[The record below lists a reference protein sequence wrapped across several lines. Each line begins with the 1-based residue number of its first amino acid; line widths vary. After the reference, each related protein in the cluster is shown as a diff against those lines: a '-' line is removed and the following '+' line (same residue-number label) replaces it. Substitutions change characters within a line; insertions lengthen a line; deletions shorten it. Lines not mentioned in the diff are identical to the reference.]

1 MGRTLK
7 YILIAA
13 GGLFALLI
21 VGGITFMLLVDP
33 NDFREKIA
41 GSVQEATGRELVIEG
56 DLSLSIFPWLAV
68 EIGKSQLGNAEGF
81 GDEPFASFDS
91 ASLSVRLMPLILR
104 REVVV
109 GAAAI
114 DALALNLEVAANGKT
129 NWQDFSEQAGDEQAA
144 DEAKA
149 AAPGGTLDIAG
160 IDINNASLHYRNAQL
175 NEQYT
180 LSNLNVKTG
189 SVRAGEPIDVSAGFD
204 FEAQPA
210 DSSGRVELETVVAF
224 ESEAATI
231 RLDDFTINVSAD
243 GISEVPTEVS
253 LNAPAIVLKT
263 EERTA
268 DFGAIAVSMLDL
280 DVTAD
285 IDEFSYA
292 DAPKP
297 RAKISIA
304 AFSPR
309 SLMNTLNIE
318 VPATADPSALGK
330 LMINADAALGDKQI
344 TLSNL
349 ELVLDETNFSGELIV
364 PRNAGGTY
372 RLDLAADNI
381 DLNRYMAPADES
393 AAGNAQND
401 AAPVEIPA
409 ELIRTINARGNLRL
423 ASATMGNMQF
433 DDVVV
438 TINSL
443 NDKLR
448 VHPISAKIF
457 GGTYNGDIRI
467 DASKSVPVLSVNEQ
481 INGVSLKSLGQ
492 AMFERDKLSGTIEGS
507 FQLSGRGDNMGQVQQ
522 TLNGTMN
529 FTLSDGAWEGRDVWY
544 ELRRARAL
552 FRKETP
558 PEPVLPARTPFSEV
572 RATGVVTD
580 GILKND
586 DFFAALPFMQLTG
599 NGTVNMPAATVD
611 YSLSGRVFDQ
621 PESVGEVSAAELDDF
636 TKAVIPLKIT
646 GPLAE
651 PKFAID
657 FEELLKERVREEI
670 EDQLKDKLQ
679 DLFRR

>member
-1 MGRTLK
+1 
-7 YILIAA
+7 
-13 GGLFALLI
+13 
-21 VGGITFMLLVDP
+21 
-33 NDFREKIA
+33 
-41 GSVQEATGRELVIEG
+41 
-56 DLSLSIFPWLAV
+56 
-68 EIGKSQLGNAEGF
+68 
-81 GDEPFASFDS
+81 
-91 ASLSVRLMPLILR
+91 
-104 REVVV
+104 
-109 GAAAI
+109 
-114 DALALNLEVAANGKT
+114 
-129 NWQDFSEQAGDEQAA
+129 
-144 DEAKA
+144 
-149 AAPGGTLDIAG
+149 
-160 IDINNASLHYRNAQL
+160 
-175 NEQYT
+175 
-180 LSNLNVKTG
+180 
-189 SVRAGEPIDVSAGFD
+189 
-204 FEAQPA
+204 
-210 DSSGRVELETVVAF
+210 
-224 ESEAATI
+224 
-231 RLDDFTINVSAD
+231 
-243 GISEVPTEVS
+243 
-253 LNAPAIVLKT
+253 
-263 EERTA
+263 
-268 DFGAIAVSMLDL
+268 
-280 DVTAD
+280 
-285 IDEFSYA
+285 
-292 DAPKP
+292 
-297 RAKISIA
+297 
-304 AFSPR
+304 
-309 SLMNTLNIE
+309 
-318 VPATADPSALGK
+318 
-330 LMINADAALGDKQI
+330 MINADAALGDKQI